1 VLKTQSLQYLFGIGG
16 DAYDEIEI
24 PEAIAVQDRRSLFDA
39 SVRAFLPY
47 RSALAPNSGAL
58 GPPSDDL
65 VRTLQTDED
74 YDRPLAVQIAALL
87 HVAGVDVGEDR
98 RGMASLLDRIL
109 GLEYQHWDNALGIRE
124 QPNWQAAI
132 KNGVTQVTLVGR
144 ADSAPAAEALIER
157 DPLFRNARDID
168 VPRVRHVLSLM
179 FPGENDGLVGPEPD
193 LIGEHH
199 VADVATDAL
208 VDACIAWAGE
218 DSTQL
223 QYILTVLNRG
233 TRAEHGA
240 KASRAEAQLGRLVR
254 TRAAALGGD
263 FIKVALERRDGCWTF
278 VLPWRLNSKAWR
290 SLRWPRSTPPC
301 RCARLH

>member
-1 VLKTQSLQYLFGIGG
+1 MT
-16 DAYDEIEI
+16 
-24 PEAIAVQDRRSLFDA
+24 VQDRRSLFDA
-39 SVRAFLPY
+39 SVEAFLPY

-58 GPPSDDL
+58 GPSSNDL
-65 VRTLQTDED
+65 PRTLQTDDD

-98 RGMASLLDRIL
+98 RGTASPLDRIL
-109 GLEYQHWDNALGIRE
+109 GLEYQHWDNALEIRE

-168 VPRVRHVLSLM
+168 VPRVRHRLSLI
-179 FPGENDGLVGPEPD
+179 FPGENDGLVGLEPD

-218 DSTQL
+218 DSVQR
-223 QYILTVLNRG
+223 QHILTVLNRA
-233 TRAEHGA
+233 TRVEHGA
-240 KASRAEAQLGRLVR
+240 KASRAAAQLDRLVR
-254 TRAAALGGD
+254 TQAAGLAGD
-263 FIKVALERRDGCWTF
+263 LIKVGLETPG
-278 VLPWRLNSKAWR
+278 RLLDLC
-290 SLRWPRSTPPC
+290 LR
-301 RCARLH
+301 